1 MLVNCLL
8 DATVQ
13 KLLII
18 VFVAKISSLVVVP
31 LVLDLPAQL
40 LDEVLVVGDDD
51 QLEVAVVGA
60 LLDQLGQG
68 EGQRLDVVAV
78 LGTVKGYFITIEK
91 IALIN
96 GAKIDAK

>member
-1 MLVNCLL
+1 M
-8 DATVQ
+8 A
-13 KLLII
+13 
-18 VFVAKISSLVVVP
+18 

-78 LGTVKGYFITIEK
+78 LGTVKGYFITKEK
-91 IALIN
+91 ITTLIN
-96 GAKIDAK
+96 EAKLMRDKNGKRSRLCGLLKNG